1 MEQVKMTKPSVLIVD
16 DDEDTLILVQHRLSA
31 EGFDPI
37 CSPNGAR
44 IMDIIKWKH
53 PDIILLDIRMD
64 GVDGGSICHEIKSDP
79 EIAQIPVV
87 MFSANEN
94 IATIA
99 RECGADAYITKPF
112 IPESFKTLFKQL
124 LPDLPARA

>member
-1 MEQVKMTKPSVLIVD
+1 MEQVKKTKPTVLVVD
-16 DDEDTLILVQHRLSA
+16 DDEDTLILVQHRLAA
-31 EGFDPI
+31 EGFEPI

-53 PDIILLDIRMD
+53 PDLILLDIRMD
-64 GVDGGSICHEIKSDP
+64 GVDGGSICQEIKSDP
-79 EIAQIPVV
+79 EIAEIPVV

-99 RECGADAYITKPF
+99 RQSGADAYITKPF
-112 IPESFKTLFKQL
+112 IPESFKALFKQL
-124 LPDLPARA
+124 LPDTAPRV